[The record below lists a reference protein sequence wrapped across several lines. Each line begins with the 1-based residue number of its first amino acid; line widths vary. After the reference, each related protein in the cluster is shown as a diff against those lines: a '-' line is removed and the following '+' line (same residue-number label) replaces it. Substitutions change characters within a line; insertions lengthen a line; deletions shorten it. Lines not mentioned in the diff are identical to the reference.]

1 MNKSELIAAISEK
14 SGLSKKDSDLA
25 LGAFMAAVTEA
36 LHNGDKVSI
45 MGFGS
50 FETKKREARMG
61 RNPSTGEQISLPA
74 SVAPVFKAGKQ
85 LKDAVAK

>member
-25 LGAFMAAVTEA
+25 LSAFMAAVSET
-36 LHNGDKVSI
+36 LQGGDKVSI

-50 FETKKREARMG
+50 FEPKKREARMS
-61 RNPSTGEQISLPA
+61 RNPRTGEMISLPA
-74 SVAPVFKAGKQ
+74 TVAPVFKAGKQ